1 MHHADTVSGASS
13 GLLTEGDRGDKERSG
28 DRVDGG
34 ARGGAAG
41 LAIELYLPAGVKTS
55 PLFMERLRQSLHR
68 ALSGIGASVRS
79 SLLYPYGDRER
90 SLFGQLREVGRD
102 LRLRGGWLDGSLGG
116 NRLLAAIE
124 DRRRALGREAHAR
137 TVIVGH
143 SAGGVAAVHAARLLH
158 AREGG
163 KPPLVVMIGSPRCR
177 IPEPLRD
184 SVLYVY
190 AAKAPSA
197 DTRWM
202 SVRLSDPITRLGSF
216 GGWQAGRWRLP
227 RWRMDMHAPAHASGL
242 RIIGG
247 HADYFRDQ
255 PPFVNALGLS
265 NLTLTV
271 DVVTRWLRER
281 L

>member
-1 MHHADTVSGASS
+1 MHHIDTESGASN
-13 GLLTEGDRGDKERSG
+13 GLLTQRDSDDKER
-28 DRVDGG
+28 
-34 ARGGAAG
+34 RGGWDDG
-41 LAIELYLPAGVKTS
+41 EFGDTGRLAVELYLPAGVKTS
-55 PLFMERLRQSLHR
+55 PLFMERLRQAMHR
-68 ALSGIGASVRS
+68 ALSDGGASVRS

-116 NRLLAAIE
+116 NRLVAAI
-124 DRRRALGREAHAR
+124 DDKRRAFGRVAGAR
-137 TVIVGH
+137 MVIVGH
-143 SAGGVAAVHAARLLH
+143 SAGGIAAVHAARLIQ
-158 AREGG
+158 ARDGG

-190 AAKAPSA
+190 AAKAPVS
-197 DTRWM
+197 DTKWM

-227 RWRMDMHAPAHASGL
+227 RWRMDKHAPTHASGL

-265 NLTLTV
+265 NLTLTA
-271 DVVTRWLRER
+271 DVVLRWVRER